1 MLRRILSVVVLLACG
16 APASAHPVPFSYFD
30 LRVRPERVEAT
41 LVAHAVDVAHELGV
55 APERLLAD
63 GGLAALG
70 ARALALPAERVV
82 TTIGGR
88 VVTIAWAR
96 VEALPARDAVRFTGL
111 AAGVDT
117 RGPLTITA
125 RLFPYDPNHQ
135 TFVNVYAG
143 GRLVSQAIV
152 AAAHPTTTLAPAVPE
167 GARAVLGRFVPL
179 GVWHIAIGPDHIL
192 FLVGLLLLGGTT
204 GRIVR
209 IVTAFTIGHS
219 ITLSLAVVGI
229 LSPPARVI
237 EPAIALSIVYV
248 GLDNLIAARD
258 GRDVRAIVA
267 ATFGLVHGFG
277 FASVLRE
284 IGLAPGDIGWSLFSF
299 NAGVEIGQLV
309 IVAAIATTL
318 GLVRRRSH
326 VLAERLVHAGSIVV
340 AAAGA
345 YWFVQRVF
353 FSGGA

>member
-1 MLRRILSVVVLLACG
+1 MLLRVLSIIVLFAC
-16 APASAHPVPFSYFD
+16 ASPASAHPVPFSYFD
-30 LRVRPERVEAT
+30 LRVQPQRIDAT
-41 LVAHAVDVAHELGV
+41 LVAHAIDVAHELGI
-55 APERLLAD
+55 APGQLLAD
-63 GGLAALG
+63 GALAALRG
-70 ARALALPAERVV
+70 RALALPAGRIT

-88 VVTIAWAR
+88 VVTIAWAQ
-96 VEALPARDAVRFTGL
+96 VEALPAQDAVRFTGA
-111 AAGVDT
+111 AAGIDT
-117 RGPLTITA
+117 RGPLTVTA

-143 GRLVSQAIV
+143 ERLVSQAIV
-152 AAAHPTTTLAPAVPE
+152 AAAHPSTTLAPAVPE
-167 GARAVLGRFVPL
+167 GARAVLRRFVPL

-192 FLVGLLLLGGTT
+192 FLVGLLLLGGTM
-204 GRIVR
+204 GQIVR

-219 ITLSLAVVGI
+219 VTLSLAVVGL

-248 GLDNLIAARD
+248 GLDNLLAARD
-258 GRDVRAIVA
+258 GRDVRTFIA

-277 FASVLRE
+277 FASVLKE

-309 IVAAIATTL
+309 IVSVIATTL

-326 VLAERLVHAGSIVV
+326 VLGERLVYAGSIVV